1 MDLSAVI
8 AAAREAGCV
17 TIAGVQS
24 AGKSRLARDL
34 PGQLPV
40 AEVVPDCVLAVE
52 LGLFDDRPWVA
63 ASVDD
68 RPVLWWSDGL

>member
-1 MDLSAVI
+1 MDLSAVT
-8 AAAREAGCV
+8 AAAQEAGCV
-17 TIAGVQS
+17 AIEGVQS
-24 AGKSRLARDL
+24 AGKSRLAHDL

-40 AEVVPDCVLAVE
+40 AEVVPDCVLPVE

-68 RPVLWWSDGL
+68 RPVQWWSNGL